1 MANDIILKEYETLLG
16 QISTLESRLST
27 IISQTSS
34 ALSTINTSYDLI
46 ETESQESDY
55 DNFGGFLL
63 NTLTMGISGQ
73 VHKHQQISEINS
85 DIEYDI
91 DRCRSAL
98 GNLNKYVSSGAGLFA
113 TFRGVFD
120 GLYNADSL
128 SAEDI
133 QNILTGY
140 NLTTCFSPVGASTSL
155 SEIRDRTEVTSFD
168 VKKHDSYG
176 TMSLRQAIFGDFS
189 DDSTM
194 AGAGMGLVLQFIP
207 FVDTACDIRDVAAD
221 GKNIYKYETSNDKSW
236 GKSAEVYGFTTLDV
250 AAFIPF
256 VGALKYTDEIAD
268 GAKAMDKVHDV
279 GKSIDKVNDAR
290 RSMSKIDDIA
300 DAAKGASK
308 STDTIGDIA
317 KSAGKTADVGKTA
330 DAGKSIGKATDAG
343 KAADTT
349 KVGRTPRESEI
360 NTQRILDNSSDDFT
374 HQTILDE
381 NLNSISKR
389 EAGSIAPDHMAAY
402 DANGNVIKGD
412 SYAGASHFEI
422 VEDKNYSI
430 ENSSGRSNL
439 IQNIVEQ
446 AENRNARL
454 GQNGATVHQT
464 YRIDVTGHENISLN
478 SIESLYNKLMDKL
491 PDNVDIEF
499 VLK

>member
-279 GKSIDKVNDAR
+279 SKSIDKVNDAR
-290 RSMSKIDDIA
+290 KQMSKIDDIA
-300 DAAKGASK
+300 DAAKDAQR
-308 STDTIGDIA
+308 STEAVSDIA
-317 KSAGKTADVGKTA
+317 KGTGNVA
-330 DAGKSIGKATDAG
+330 DAGKNAG
-343 KAADTT
+343 KVAESAKDASRLQDAADAAKHYNLSDERYVDHIIREHGPSSTMPNKT
-349 KVGRTPRESEI
+349 KFNTDFDIKTGIDDTLHSDSSI
-360 NTQRILDNSSDDFT
+360 IKSNTQNR
-374 HQTILDE
+374 
-381 NLNSISKR
+381 
-389 EAGSIAPDHMAAY
+389 AGYIFEKTYPDAIGTGTRGEPLY
-402 DANGNVIKGD
+402 TLKVVLGEDGSVITAFPK
-412 SYAGASHFEI
+412 H
-422 VEDKNYSI
+422 
-430 ENSSGRSNL
+430 
-439 IQNIVEQ
+439 
-446 AENRNARL
+446 
-454 GQNGATVHQT
+454 
-464 YRIDVTGHENISLN
+464 
-478 SIESLYNKLMDKL
+478 
-491 PDNVDIEF
+491 
-499 VLK
+499 

>member
-1 MANDIILKEYETLLG
+1 MANDIILKEYETLLE
-16 QISTLESRLST
+16 QIATLESMLST

-46 ETESQESDY
+46 ETESQGSDY

-98 GNLNKYVSSGAGLFA
+98 GNLNKYVSSGAGLLA
-113 TFRGVFD
+113 TFQGVFD

-279 GKSIDKVNDAR
+279 TKSIDKVNDAR
-290 RSMSKIDDIA
+290 KQMSKIDDIA
-300 DAAKGASK
+300 DAAKGAQR
-308 STDTIGDIA
+308 STEAVSDIA
-317 KSAGKTADVGKTA
+317 KGTGNVA
-330 DAGKSIGKATDAG
+330 DAGKNAG
-343 KAADTT
+343 KVAESAKDASRLQDAADAAKHYNLSDERYVDHIIREHGPSSTMPNKT
-349 KVGRTPRESEI
+349 KFNTDFDIKTGIDDTLHSDSSI
-360 NTQRILDNSSDDFT
+360 IKSNTQNR
-374 HQTILDE
+374 
-381 NLNSISKR
+381 
-389 EAGSIAPDHMAAY
+389 AGYIFEKTYPDAIGTGTRGEPLY
-402 DANGNVIKGD
+402 TLKVVLGEDGSVITAFPK
-412 SYAGASHFEI
+412 H
-422 VEDKNYSI
+422 
-430 ENSSGRSNL
+430 
-439 IQNIVEQ
+439 
-446 AENRNARL
+446 
-454 GQNGATVHQT
+454 
-464 YRIDVTGHENISLN
+464 
-478 SIESLYNKLMDKL
+478 
-491 PDNVDIEF
+491 
-499 VLK
+499 

>member
-279 GKSIDKVNDAR
+279 SKSIDKVNDAR
-290 RSMSKIDDIA
+290 KQMSKIDDIA
-300 DAAKGASK
+300 DAAKGAQR
-308 STDTIGDIA
+308 STEAVSDIA
-317 KSAGKTADVGKTA
+317 KGTGSVVDTEKSIKKGATIADSIGDTAKGTDKISDSVRHYDKSVLNSLDNTDNFRESTVEHIFDGQVKRGTAQGYHYDGIDGSAGRVVDG
-330 DAGKSIGKATDAG
+330 
-343 KAADTT
+343 
-349 KVGRTPRESEI
+349 
-360 NTQRILDNSSDDFT
+360 TQTNYNKF
-374 HQTILDE
+374 
-381 NLNSISKR
+381 
-389 EAGSIAPDHMAAY
+389 GAY
-402 DANGNVIKGD
+402 DA
-412 SYAGASHFEI
+412 I
-422 VEDKNYSI
+422 VEVNGLQKSSSMFPDDWTPQEVIDSINEAYADRLHWTGNTWYGSTSDGMSITMFLDKDNKI
-430 ENSSGRSNL
+430 
-439 IQNIVEQ
+439 
-446 AENRNARL
+446 
-454 GQNGATVHQT
+454 
-464 YRIDVTGHENISLN
+464 ISAFPTITIKPKN
-478 SIESLYNKLMDKL
+478 
-491 PDNVDIEF
+491 
-499 VLK
+499 